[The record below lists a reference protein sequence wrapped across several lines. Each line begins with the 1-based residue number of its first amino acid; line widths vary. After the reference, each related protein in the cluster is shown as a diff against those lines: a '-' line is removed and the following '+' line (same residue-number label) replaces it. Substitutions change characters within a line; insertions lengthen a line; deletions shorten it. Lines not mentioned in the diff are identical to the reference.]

1 MAATGYGQTAD
12 LSRVA
17 KTGDT
22 MSGPL
27 VLDGTPALEIP
38 AGAAAGDVW
47 TSDAAGN
54 GSWQSNGGGTT
65 SGALLAVH
73 NLSDVASAPLS
84 FANIKQAATSS
95 ASGVVQLGASSV
107 SLQPAGVANLGPTG
121 PVANLGH
128 THPDQPWKF
137 LVTGYG
143 ATGSLQCVVDG
154 QMTSGSPVFT
164 SNSAQF
170 TSAMIGQPIAVKGA
184 LANGQTTL
192 VTTIAS
198 WQSATQ
204 VTLNASATTSAS
216 ALQGLWGADDTTSIQ
231 SAINAA
237 VAYDSP
243 FGIAAEVVTP
253 AAPNGCGYMI
263 AGALKTTDGVNAIYN
278 SQLTIGLNSGRNAGR
293 ALIFSGADD
302 AGNTRYYDQDYP
314 ILGSSTWFSCG
325 VFPGSSQQAAS
336 VTASGN
342 PSCLGGPTGKNGYG
356 TALADPLFN
365 NFTVCLRDMVIM
377 NTHSA
382 SGWTYCPFN
391 FHGMARA
398 HLDRCSFGT
407 NGVVQYYKNN
417 PGLGDFSNVDT
428 LSGGISMGGL
438 MPAAGNN
445 ASNRI
450 RDCVWNGGF
459 TYGPLW
465 TEHTVGE
472 GVNTILYCWGGF
484 APVGSYGDGGSG
496 AGCLHAI
503 NFGQL
508 AVEGCSYHIIVFGP
522 GEAGTG
528 PTLHGILDTEG
539 AIQGRDAPNDGTGL
553 GSAVGEIRVVGSAS
567 DITLTFPTGIKFI
580 RAQPLPG
587 IDPSPPAITANTA
600 MYNNTGR
607 PANVYL
613 LGGTTVT
620 TIQKSQL
627 MGGQSIPALS
637 TIADFTSA
645 GTIAA
650 PFPVRLQPYQWLKI
664 NCSVVPTATWDL
676 D

>member
-1 MAATGYGQTAD
+1 MTATGYGSNGD
-12 LSRVA
+12 LTRVA
-17 KTGDT
+17 KAGDT
-22 MSGPL
+22 MAGPL
-27 VLDGTPALEIP
+27 LLAEDPVAAMEAATREFVLNNSG
-38 AGAAAGDVW
+38 
-47 TSDAAGN
+47 
-54 GSWQSNGGGTT
+54 GST
-65 SGALLAVH
+65 SGALLAAH
-73 NLSDVASAPLS
+73 NLSDVASAPSS
-84 FANIKQAATSS
+84 FANIKQAATTS
-95 ASGVVQLGASSV
+95 ATGVVLLGASSL
-107 SLQPAGVANLGPTG
+107 SLQPTGVPALGATG
-121 PVANLGH
+121 TVADLGH
-128 THPDQPWKF
+128 THPDQPWRF
-137 LVTGYG
+137 LITEYG
-143 ATGSLQCVVDG
+143 ATGSLQCVIDG
-154 QMTSGSPVFT
+154 QMTSGSAVFT

-184 LANGQTTL
+184 LSSGQTTL
-192 VTTIAS
+192 VSTIAS

-204 VTLNASATTSAS
+204 ITLNASATTSAS
-216 ALQGLWGADDTTSIQ
+216 GLQGLWGTDDTVAIQ
-231 SAINAA
+231 AALNAA

-243 FGIAAEVVTP
+243 FGIAAEIVTP

-263 AGALKTTDGVNAIYN
+263 AGPLKTTDGVNAIYN

-302 AGNTRYYDQDYP
+302 AGNTRYWDQDYP

-325 VFPGSSQQAAS
+325 VFSGSSPQADS
-336 VTASGN
+336 VTGSGN

-356 TALADPLFN
+356 TSLTDPVFN

-428 LSGGISMGGL
+428 LSGGISIGGL

-465 TEHTVGE
+465 TEHTVGQ
-472 GVNTILYCWGGF
+472 GDTVLYCWGGF
-484 APVGSYGDGGSG
+484 CPVGSYGDGGSG

-522 GEAGTG
+522 GESGIG

-553 GSAVGEIRVVGSAS
+553 GSAVGEIRVAGSSS

-580 RAQPLPG
+580 REQPLPG
-587 IDPSPPAITANTA
+587 IDASPPAITANTA
-600 MYNNTGR
+600 MYNTTGR

-613 LGGTTVT
+613 LGGSGVT

-627 MGGQSIPALS
+627 MGGQSVPALS
-637 TIADFTSA
+637 TIADFTAA
-645 GTIAA
+645 GTLAA

-664 NCSVVPTATWDL
+664 NCSVAPTATWDL